1 MHALAGC
8 FRSMKSKHPPGF
20 EKHDLL
26 ASETSFSVNE
36 VDALYIMFGK
46 LSNSIIDDGLIH
58 KEEFLYALFNCSPKQ
73 NLFAQRLFDLFDLKH
88 NGVIEF
94 GEFVRSLSI
103 FHPRTPQEDKIEFAF
118 KLYDL
123 KHTGFIERDE
133 LKEMVFA
140 ILNESE
146 LTLSDDVIEAIVDKT
161 ILEADKNGDGRIG
174 PEEWKELVTRYP
186 SIIKNMTLPFLK
198 EITQMFPSFVLTTE
212 AQDSQLVF
220 EN

>member
-8 FRSMKSKHPPGF
+8 FRSMKSKRPPGF

-58 KEEFLYALFNCSPKQ
+58 K
-73 NLFAQRLFDLFDLKH
+73 LFDLFDLKH

-198 EITQMFPSFVLTTE
+198 EVTQMFPSFVLITE

>member
-1 MHALAGC
+1 MHVLAGC
-8 FRSMKSKHPPGF
+8 FRSMRSRRPPGF

-36 VDALYIMFGK
+36 VDALYIMFRK
-46 LSNSIIDDGLIH
+46 LSSSIIDDGLIH
-58 KEEFLYALFNCSPKQ
+58 KEEFLLALFNCSPKQ
-73 NLFAQRLFDLFDLKH
+73 NIFAQRLFDLFDLKH

-123 KHTGFIERDE
+123 KQTGFIERDE
-133 LKEMVFA
+133 
-140 ILNESE
+140 
-146 LTLSDDVIEAIVDKT
+146 T
-161 ILEADKNGDGRIG
+161 ILEADANGDGRID
-174 PEEWKELVTRYP
+174 PEEWKELIKRYP

>member
-58 KEEFLYALFNCSPKQ
+58 K
-73 NLFAQRLFDLFDLKH
+73 LFDLFDLKH